1 MRQDLKGTNHK
12 RRPFPDENQDF
23 GMSAKLHEGLGLDLV
38 RFVNISVHLFGLVG
52 RGKSSSSFSCCDKSK
67 PDRTLTRTKV

>member
-12 RRPFPDENQDF
+12 WRPFPDENQDF

-38 RFVNISVHLFGLVG
+38 RFVNISVHLFG
-52 RGKSSSSFSCCDKSK
+52 
-67 PDRTLTRTKV
+67 